1 MRLPIFPPAELNAEQ
16 KPLFADMR
24 DGIAR
29 NFQGFINIRDDGAL
43 LGPWNPWIH
52 EPQFGKPVWQL
63 TKAMV
68 SNPSLPANVREVAI
82 LVTGAHFKSAY
93 ELYAHVIVAER
104 RGLSDEKLATIVAGQ
119 RPNDLT
125 RQEAVA
131 YDFASA
137 LVNGGVLPELTYRAA
152 VEQFGQHGAAELSY
166 LVGLYCLVSVT
177 LNTFDVPVPD
187 LTREYPSIITR
198 PWFASAAIMNGF
210 AIICWNGDF
219 LLWDRM
225 FIAAL
230 PLWRPMSFRRL
241 AMVFL
246 GTADYKLSP

>member
-1 MRLPIFPPAELNAEQ
+1 MRLPIIPPAELSAEQ
-16 KPLFADMR
+16 KPLYDDMR
-24 DGIAR
+24 QGIAA
-29 NFQGFINIRDDGAL
+29 NFQGFVNVRDDGAL

-52 EPQFGKPVWQL
+52 EPEFGKPVWEL

-68 SNPSLPANVREVAI
+68 SKPSLPSAVREVAI

-119 RPNDLT
+119 RPADLT
-125 RQEAVA
+125 RPEAVA
-131 YDFASA
+131 YDFAFA

-152 VEQFGQHGAAELSY
+152 TQEFGVHGAAELSY

-187 LTREYPSIITR
+187 G
-198 PWFASAAIMNGF
+198 AAG
-210 AIICWNGDF
+210 
-219 LLWDRM
+219 
-225 FIAAL
+225 
-230 PLWRPMSFRRL
+230 
-241 AMVFL
+241 
-246 GTADYKLSP
+246 